1 MKHFIYLIIA
11 VILSITLTSAFQK
24 TTGSTKIITLQ
35 STSNTSDPLALNKSA
50 GIIAS
55 RLKLFG
61 INSSE
66 VKVSATP
73 GQLKVS
79 LPENTN
85 VSEIEGLITSKG
97 NMAFF
102 ETYTHSEITDLLRP
116 DNQIFKLLDQDNIK
130 SPSDPR
136 VGCTTDEN
144 RKKADEVVLSVSHL
158 KDCRFCWGVES
169 KKSVNCLFAL
179 KTKED
184 GKPLITRSDIETVK
198 IAKTTD
204 MDGIK
209 IQIKLKPQAAVIFAE
224 ATRNNINKSIAV
236 IIDDKVIS
244 WPRVQ
249 DAIEGGE
256 IEVTGDFT
264 EKEANFFPVIFN
276 TDQLPLSFKII
287 K

>member
-1 MKHFIYLIIA
+1 MKKFIYLIIA

-24 TTGSTKIITLQ
+24 TSGSTKIITLQ
-35 STSNTSDPLALNKSA
+35 STNINADPSALNKSA

-73 GQLKVS
+73 GQLIVT
-79 LPENTN
+79 LPENTDL
-85 VSEIEGLITSKG
+85 SDIEGLITSKG
-97 NMAFF
+97 EMAFY
-102 ETYTHSEITDLLRP
+102 ETFTHSEIKDLLRP
-116 DNQIFKLLDQDNIK
+116 DNQIFKILDQDNIK

-136 VGCTTDEN
+136 VGCTTDKN
-144 RKKADEVVLSVSHL
+144 RRRAEELVLSFSHL
-158 KDCRFCWGVES
+158 KNCKFCWGAES

-184 GKPLITRSDIETVK
+184 GKPLLTRSDIETVK

-204 MDGIK
+204 MDGVK
-209 IQIKLKPQAAVIFAE
+209 IQIKLKSQAAGIFAE

-236 IIDDKVIS
+236 IIDDKVAS

-264 EKEANFFPVIFN
+264 EKEAIFFPVIFN
-276 TDQLPLSFKII
+276 TDQLPLEFKVLR
-287 K
+287 